1 MIYSHRLI
9 QLLSFSFFLL
19 FSYNLFSAQSIEVKF
34 PKGKSGTTMTGNV
47 SLNVPISYR
56 LNVKKG
62 QHFEADLR
70 SSKECKTCYLY
81 ILTPS
86 GEEYGPVGSEYDY
99 LSDQFQESGDYIF
112 TVQSKSKKT
121 QKFNLKFKVTN

>member
-1 MIYSHRLI
+1 MKQKFVLT
-9 QLLSFSFFLL
+9 LVFFFFL
-19 FSYNLFSAQSIEVKF
+19 FSSHFLFSAQSIEVKF

-47 SLNVPISYR
+47 SFTNPISYR

-81 ILTPS
+81 VVTPS
-86 GEEYGPVGSEYDY
+86 GEDYAPIGSEYDY